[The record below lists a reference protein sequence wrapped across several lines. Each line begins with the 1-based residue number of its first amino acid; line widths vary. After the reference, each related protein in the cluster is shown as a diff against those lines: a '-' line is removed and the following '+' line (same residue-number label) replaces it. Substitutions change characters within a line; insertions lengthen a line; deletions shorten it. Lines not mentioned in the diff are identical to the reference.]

1 VAEPV
6 LEARGLAKSFPGRPG
21 EEAVAALDGVDFAVG
36 RGELLAVVGPSGCG
50 KSTLLNIFAGLEL
63 PTAGTVS
70 LEGRSGSLLGRVAYM
85 PQRDLLM
92 PWRTVLDNAALAP
105 QLAGTPL
112 AQARAR
118 AATELPRFGLEGFA
132 NAWPAQLSGG
142 MRQRTA
148 LLRTFLTDR
157 EVLLLDEPFVA
168 LDALTRQEM
177 QERLLDLR
185 KREERTIVFVTHDV
199 DEAIF
204 LGDRVLRMSRRPGRV
219 EDAVAVEL
227 PRPRRLGTA
236 DLDPAFLELKRRL
249 EPALRRAE
257 GESR

>member
-1 VAEPV
+1 
-6 LEARGLAKSFPGRPG
+6 
-21 EEAVAALDGVDFAVG
+21 
-36 RGELLAVVGPSGCG
+36 
-50 KSTLLNIFAGLEL
+50 
-63 PTAGTVS
+63 
-70 LEGRSGSLLGRVAYM
+70 
-85 PQRDLLM
+85 
-92 PWRTVLDNAALAP
+92 
-105 QLAGTPL
+105 
-112 AQARAR
+112 
-118 AATELPRFGLEGFA
+118 
-132 NAWPAQLSGG
+132 

-227 PRPRRLGTA
+227 PRPRRLGTT